1 MSFFWDPPP
10 ECGADPCPPR
20 GLLVSPLCW
29 WAWATPLEGSA
40 ASSGWGRMGHSTPQ
54 GNIHTHEVD
63 LTHDPGKAPQT
74 GAAALVTPKTCKIH
88 FQCMAA
94 QLSLYLQECEDLLL
108 ITSFMLSAPESSSSS
123 VKRPVLGAPG
133 LPWIRIFVTQNLR
146 KCSMA
151 RRSVARSKRCMTRT
165 KRKPGNMQRG

>member
-1 MSFFWDPPP
+1 M
-10 ECGADPCPPR
+10 
-20 GLLVSPLCW
+20 
-29 WAWATPLEGSA
+29 PLEGSA
-40 ASSGWGRMGHSTPQ
+40 GSSGRGRKEHSTRQ

-63 LTHDPGKAPQT
+63 LTHDPGKEPQT
-74 GAAALVTPKTCKIH
+74 YVAALVTPRTCKRH

-123 VKRPVLGAPG
+123 VKRPVRGAPG
-133 LPWIRIFVTQNLR
+133 LPWIRIFVSQNLR

-151 RRSVARSKRCMTRT
+151 RRSVARSEKCMTRT
-165 KRKPGNMQRG
+165 KRKPGNMQRS